1 MKGEEVGI
9 IAWESKDAKLWSDAW
24 AEKLKE
30 DRLRVGAS
38 ISVIVTTVL
47 PQGMKHFG
55 VYKGVWVTAWQY
67 AIPLTVALREKLL
80 ESHTLKGSLVAKDEK
95 MEVLYSYLTSPDFR
109 DKIQNIVEAF
119 QVLKDELEKEKRA
132 MERLWAQREKQLERV
147 MKNTAGMYGDM
158 Q

>member
-1 MKGEEVGI
+1 M

-80 ESHTLKGSLVAKDEK
+80 EAHTLKGSLVAKDEK

-119 QVLKDELEKEKRA
+119 QTLKDELEKEKRA

-147 MKNTAGMYGDM
+147 IKNTAGMYGDM